1 MSCCSILEEGNCKA
15 CQMAKSCKCL
25 RAVKG
30 DPALKGSDRCGE
42 QMCGE
47 AEEERKRLRKSCVK
61 TEKMGV
67 VED

>member
-1 MSCCSILEEGNCKA
+1 
-15 CQMAKSCKCL
+15 MAKSCKCL

-30 DPALKGSDRCGE
+30 DPALKGSDRCRE

-47 AEEERKRLRKSCVK
+47 AEEERKRLRKSHVK